1 MKGQQALVHATRW
14 NSLFSFPPNKKTEVV
29 ENCDHLQKISNNT
42 SSDFD
47 K

>member
-1 MKGQQALVHATRW
+1 MKAQQALVHVTRW
-14 NSLFSFPPNKKTEVV
+14 DSLFPFPPNRKTKVV
-29 ENCDHLQKISNNT
+29 ESCDHLQKISNNT